1 MYGQTMNNDVT
12 LSGGEHSL
20 LAGRYQV
27 VRQLGA
33 GGMGSVYLVEDTQ
46 LDNKLFAVKMLPSI
60 LVANKRAYRQLKG
73 EALVAMKLVHP
84 NIMQIRAFEENNGN
98 PFLVMDYIEGQTLD
112 DYIADKG
119 TLTEEETVRLLKPV
133 ASALDYAHGEG
144 VVHRDV
150 KPANVMIRKDGRPF
164 ILDFGIAREM
174 QETMTRV
181 TGKFSSGTLLYMSPE
196 QLNGEPPASAQDV
209 YSFAAMV
216 YECLK
221 GEPPFVRGQIEYQI
235 LNNPPPPLPDGTLPS
250 LVSAIM
256 RGLAKKPEDRPETCK
271 GILNADRD
279 IKSLTQQVIRTYHEA
294 IKACRDEDC
303 ARAFALAQKADKDN
317 AEIQYIIGRCYRYG
331 DGVDEDRIK
340 AMQWYRK
347 AAEQGNVDALYEIGD
362 LYSENTLD
370 PYYEGFDETASD
382 DFIKWLSMALKCES
396 PQARDG
402 FALAYINCVYRH
414 NHPELELETKI
425 NEARDLELIRIAA
438 GNGYAEAQY
447 QLGCKYESG
456 SGVAQSYAEAVKW
469 FHKAAE
475 QNSTYYYAQK
485 LGEVYKKGLGVKK
498 DYKEAI
504 KWYLKAVESVNNGEN
519 IIHLA
524 EAYELAGKYQEAVTW
539 YRKAAERGIAD
550 AQCKLGDMYRLG
562 RGVDRNLDEGIK
574 WYHKAAEQDN
584 AKSQYLLAISL
595 RMASHRWGWF
605 AEAMDWLRKAG
616 KNGYAEAQHK
626 LGDIY
631 AHGDERNEIAVDAV
645 ESAKWYG
652 LAEESYRKAAEDG
665 DVAAQCALGLMFY
678 KGEGVVQDFN
688 EALKWINKAALRRN
702 RDAQYYLGNC
712 YSQGLGVKQNYEEA
726 VKWYR
731 KAAERGHADAQN
743 ALGSMY
749 KNGIGVTQDYKEAM
763 GWLIKAVEGHC
774 DKACY
779 EIGYMYGNGLGVKQ
793 NYKEAARWYEKI
805 KFDPR
810 AAYELGVLYENG
822 WGVDK
827 DCKKAAHL
835 YLIADNADATY
846 RYGCLYHY
854 GRGVNKNDEE
864 AFPAFKDA
872 AEKGHIGALYH
883 LGVMYFWGYGVAQN
897 KEKGL
902 ELVRRVAEQGNSEAQ
917 DCLGLWYF
925 EGIGVERDY
934 VEAYKW
940 YCKAAEQGEMASQY
954 RLGEMY
960 YSGIGVAKNDT
971 EAAKWFRLLAERN
984 HNSAQY
990 AIGVMYCNGEGV
1002 EQNYAEA
1009 VKWLDKSAGGGNTD
1023 AQYAL
1028 GVLYENGNGISKD
1041 TEKALYWYRKAAE
1054 RGHEDAAK
1062 RLKQISA
1069 EVKQQSLQE
1078 RQDKRMQAR
1087 SVVTQRKSEHNNN
1100 TTPTPSDSQFST
1112 GKRDEYRVNG
1122 VDYVDVS
1129 GKGFL
1134 GTMFSSFFAG
1144 LSGKGIVTGWDKM
1157 SGTWDEMKR
1166 NGK

>member
-1 MYGQTMNNDVT
+1 MYAQTMNNDVT
-12 LSGGEHSL
+12 LSGGENPL

-27 VRQLGA
+27 VRPLGA

-46 LDNKLFAVKMLPSI
+46 LDNKLFAVKLLPSI
-60 LVANKRAYRQLKG
+60 LVANKRAYRQLKD

-133 ASALDYAHGEG
+133 AAALDYAHGEG
-144 VVHRDV
+144 VVHRDI

-164 ILDFGIAREM
+164 ILDFGIAREI

-196 QLNGEPPASAQDV
+196 QVNGALPASPQDV
-209 YSFAAMV
+209 YSFAAMI

-235 LNNPPPPLPDGTLPS
+235 LNNPPPPLPEGVLPS

-256 RGLAKKPEDRPETCK
+256 RGLAKKPEDRPETC
-271 GILNADRD
+271 GSMLNADGD
-279 IKSLTQQVIRTYHEA
+279 IKSLTQQAIRTYHDA

-303 ARAFALAQKADKDN
+303 AGAFALAQKADKDN

-331 DGVDEDRIK
+331 DGVEKDCTK

-402 FALAYINCVYRH
+402 FARAYINCVYRH

-438 GNGYAEAQY
+438 GNGYTEAQY

-456 SGVAQSYAEAVKW
+456 SGVAQSYAEAIKW

-550 AQCKLGDMYRLG
+550 AQCKLG
-562 RGVDRNLDEGIK
+562 I
-574 WYHKAAEQDN
+574 
-584 AKSQYLLAISL
+584 
-595 RMASHRWGWF
+595 
-605 AEAMDWLRKAG
+605 
-616 KNGYAEAQHK
+616 
-626 LGDIY
+626 
-631 AHGDERNEIAVDAV
+631 
-645 ESAKWYG
+645 
-652 LAEESYRKAAEDG
+652 
-665 DVAAQCALGLMFY
+665 MFY
-678 KGEGVVQDFN
+678 IGEGVKRDCV
-688 EALKWINKAALRRN
+688 EALR
-702 RDAQYYLGNC
+702 
-712 YSQGLGVKQNYEEA
+712 
-726 VKWYR
+726 WYR
-731 KAAERGHADAQN
+731 KAAEKGNEKAQFE
-743 ALGSMY
+743 LGKCLS
-749 KNGIGVTQDYKEAM
+749 
-763 GWLIKAVEGHC
+763 EG
-774 DKACY
+774 KGT
-779 EIGYMYGNGLGVKQ
+779 ERNQV
-793 NYKEAARWYEKI
+793 EAAKWYS
-805 KFDPR
+805 
-810 AAYELGVLYENG
+810 
-822 WGVDK
+822 
-827 DCKKAAHL
+827 KA
-835 YLIADNADATY
+835 
-846 RYGCLYHY
+846 G
-854 GRGVNKNDEE
+854 
-864 AFPAFKDA
+864 
-872 AEKGHIGALYH
+872 
-883 LGVMYFWGYGVAQN
+883 
-897 KEKGL
+897 
-902 ELVRRVAEQGNSEAQ
+902 EQGNTEAQYSLGLMYWCGNGVEKDEKKAILLVRKAAKQGNSKAQ

-925 EGIGVERDY
+925 EGMGVERDY

-940 YCKAAEQGEMASQY
+940 YRKAAEQGEMASQY

-971 EAAKWFRLLAERN
+971 EAAKWFKMLAEQN

-1041 TEKALYWYRKAAE
+1041 TEKAMYWYRKAAE

-1112 GKRDEYRVNG
+1112 GKRGEYRVNG

-1166 NGK
+1166 NDK